1 MNGSEEYQTFPM
13 PCGLPVCTLLPPCFI
28 IDAMRGI
35 ADYPAIFAMPISA
48 RYGRGQLLQSRERRH
63 IRLARTLIPALR
75 MANNNASIEEL
86 TASLQELTAQSYG
99 TCAQPVAGPVDVGE
113 LQIPAEVE
121 TFVENSRAYAER
133 TRNVSEGT
141 Y

>member
-1 MNGSEEYQTFPM
+1 
-13 PCGLPVCTLLPPCFI
+13 
-28 IDAMRGI
+28 
-35 ADYPAIFAMPISA
+35 
-48 RYGRGQLLQSRERRH
+48 
-63 IRLARTLIPALR
+63 

-99 TCAQPVAGPVDVGE
+99 NCTQPVAGSVDVDE
-113 LQIPAEVE
+113 LQIPEEVE
-121 TFVENSRAYAER
+121 SFVEDMRAYAEK